1 MSNLLIDEY
10 KIISALKAI
19 FQPGDVFE
27 IRALDAITKSYTRP
41 HIESGYF
48 DYEHIDKIPSC
59 LTHIIKAKGIY
70 FTVNPV
76 KKDLLARAVNRVRAP
91 GREPTTAD
99 SDVLCRRWL
108 LIDCDAKRVSGVSST
123 DEEHNFALSIA
134 QEIKAGFS
142 SIDWPMPI
150 ELDSGN
156 GAQLMYRVDLPTN
169 DDGLL
174 QKVIQSIASVS
185 TDKVDIDLTVHN
197 PARIWRL
204 PGTWNCKGDCTPER
218 PYRMS
223 TIINL
228 PPVLLP
234 VTKEQLE
241 ETAKKVDVTN
251 IPSKVNQPLRDLTYN
266 STFYENQFD
275 LDSWIAKH
283 LPNLDK
289 PKYWN
294 GGRKWVF
301 DVCPFNDTH
310 TDKSAVLIEQNN
322 GAICF
327 TCHHNSCNGNDWHKL
342 REMLEPGCYDKK
354 SVEYP
359 PVDLTAF
366 LESFKA
372 KKKNREN
379 PFANPGELPENLY
392 KVPGIVGKIFDL
404 SMATA
409 PYPNKVVSLCAAIS
423 FVAHMAGRKFRD
435 KRNNFTNLY
444 MIALAPSGSGKDH
457 PRKVNIELAN
467 QVGLGSTMGD
477 SFASGAGLEDFMY
490 LSPTSLFQVD
500 EIDCLFNVVKG
511 SGKSD
516 NTMAE
521 SINEKLLKFYSESN
535 STYFMRK
542 KAIQT
547 NNNNDITPVQGL
559 IHYPSL
565 NIMGTAVPDYFY
577 ESMSKRVLEN
587 GLIARCMIFESTV
600 RGRRGNSLPIDKHV
614 TDDLRNMLKVLK
626 DIQNPTD
633 LLGKPKSFYDVPET
647 EEATELFNAYCDICD
662 EKYLEFHKLHE
673 HSAMALTARLMEK
686 VYKLAMIYAISSNPL
701 EPLITVDAVEWA
713 YHFAEHSTN
722 MLLFRAG
729 QFCYENTNDK
739 LMKRILKIL
748 QDACGEPV
756 AKRDIMRKVKVTT
769 KEFDVLVESLISAEK
784 IAKVYYDNKACYQ
797 SLDY

>member
-27 IRALDAITKSYTRP
+27 VRALDAITKAYNRP

-48 DYEHIDKIPSC
+48 EYEHIDKVPSC

-99 SDVLCRRWL
+99 SDILCRRWL

-123 DEEHNFALSIA
+123 DEEHSFALSIA
-134 QEIKAGFS
+134 QEIKAGLG

-150 ELDSGN
+150 EIDSGN
-156 GAQLMYRVDLPTN
+156 GAQLMYRVDLPT
-169 DDGLL
+169 DDNGLL

-204 PGTWNCKGDCTPER
+204 PGTWNCKGDSTPER

-234 VTKEQLE
+234 VSKEQLE
-241 ETAKKVDVTN
+241 STAQKVDVTN
-251 IPSKVNQPLRDLTYN
+251 VPSAINQPLKDLTSN
-266 STFYENQFD
+266 STFYENQFNLED
-275 LDSWIAKH
+275 WIAKH

-301 DVCPFNDTH
+301 DICPFNDSH

-322 GAICF
+322 GAIAF
-327 TCHHNSCNGNDWHKL
+327 TCHHNSCQGNDWHKL

-354 SVEYP
+354 TIEYP
-359 PVDLTAF
+359 KIDLTNF
-366 LESFKA
+366 LESFKE

-379 PFANPGELPENLY
+379 PFAHPGEVPEHLY
-392 KVPGIVGKIFDL
+392 NVPGLVGEILDL
-404 SMATA
+404 SLKTA
-409 PYPNKVVSLCAAIS
+409 PYPSKVVSLCAAIS
-423 FVAHMAGRKFRD
+423 FVAHLAGRKFRD

-467 QVGLGSTMGD
+467 QVGIGATIGD

-490 LSPTSLFQVD
+490 LSPNSLFQVD

-511 SGKSD
+511 AGRSD
-516 NTMAE
+516 NTLAE

-542 KAIQT
+542 KALQT
-547 NNNNDITPVQGL
+547 GNNEVTPTQGL

-587 GLIARCMIFESTV
+587 GLIARCMVFEAGLRS
-600 RGRRGNSLPIDKHV
+600 RRGKSLPVDKHV
-614 TDDLRNMLKVLK
+614 TTELRNALKELSNTQVPV
-626 DIQNPTD
+626 DF
-633 LLGKPKSFYDVPET
+633 LGKPTSFYDIPDT
-647 EEATELFNAYCDICD
+647 EEATELIDQLCDECD
-662 EKYLEFHKLHE
+662 EKYFYFHKLRE
-673 HSAMALTARLMEK
+673 NSAMALTARLMEK
-686 VYKLAMIYAISSNPL
+686 VYKLAMVYAISVNHINPI
-701 EPLITVDAVEWA
+701 ITVEAVRWA
-713 YHFAEHSTN
+713 YDFANYATN
-722 MLLFRAG
+722 LLLHRAG

-739 LMKRILKIL
+739 HMKKILKML
-748 QDACGEPV
+748 QEADGEPV
-756 AKRDIMRKVKVTT
+756 PKRDIMRKIKVTT
-769 KEFDVLVESLISAEK
+769 KELDILTESLISAEK
-784 IAKVYYDNKACYQ
+784 IAKTYYDGKVCFQ
-797 SLDY
+797 SLD